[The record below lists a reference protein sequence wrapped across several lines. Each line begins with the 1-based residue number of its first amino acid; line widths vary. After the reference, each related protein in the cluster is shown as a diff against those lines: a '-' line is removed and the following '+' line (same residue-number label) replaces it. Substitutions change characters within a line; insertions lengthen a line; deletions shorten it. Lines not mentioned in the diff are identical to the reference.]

1 MHQRRHIFIIIRYL
15 LSDSYRRIVFMVIH
29 LIILGDR
36 KTSLVK
42 MTDRKEDES
51 SLFIF
56 SYSEYSSMD
65 LYRVTCP
72 AVCEKEPRATLSDL
86 EEACNLYLQERFVKC
101 ISIER

>member
-1 MHQRRHIFIIIRYL
+1 
-15 LSDSYRRIVFMVIH
+15 
-29 LIILGDR
+29 
-36 KTSLVK
+36 

-51 SLFIF
+51 SLSIF

-65 LYRVTCP
+65 FYRVTCP

-86 EEACNLYLQERFVKC
+86 EEACNLYFQERLVKC